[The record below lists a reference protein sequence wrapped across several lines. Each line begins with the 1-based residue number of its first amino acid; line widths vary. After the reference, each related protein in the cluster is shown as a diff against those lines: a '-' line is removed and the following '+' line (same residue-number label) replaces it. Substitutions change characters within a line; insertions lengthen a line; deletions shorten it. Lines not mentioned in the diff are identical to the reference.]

1 MPLTKVSYSMI
12 DSAVYSVVD
21 YGATGDGV
29 TNDRAAIQAALDAA
43 FAAGGGT
50 VFVPSGTYKIDRPLI
65 VRSNT
70 VLEGAGASSKIV
82 QTSNTNGPGNLVHIG
97 YGYEWNQNGVAFDP
111 ASNDDATMAQ
121 LLVNDFSKLTTVNA
135 GVRNLYIEGYV
146 NGARPGLGV
155 WFMNAF
161 ECFCDHIWVK
171 DTLVP
176 VTVGNDAIGWQAGC
190 ANISVSDIWQ
200 VSCDTTT
207 DGTPAGSFSWFDLMF
222 IGSSVYTVATRL
234 YSNPDTVAA
243 LNNKIQTAGACYF
256 TISDSIFYGKY
267 LDADVGIG
275 INSNNVTAV
284 VGANITGCTFA
295 SCTTGVGLY
304 ENDGNSVTDC
314 SVSGNIFKAC
324 YIGIDTL
331 GATNGD
337 HNISANLYIDSGLRD
352 VDLGPYTNYTN
363 DIYEYGTWYLNGNV
377 NANTPAKAVQR
388 WNSANG
394 FNGMAMIDEDTTAV
408 GRRSVEFIRGTVG
421 TVVGGIDTTLTATAY
436 VTSSDYRLKE
446 NPQPMVGAL
455 QKIELLKPVSF
466 VWKNTGE
473 VGQSFIAHELQ
484 EVFPEAVRGEKDAT
498 IDVGEIINK
507 DGKVLQS
514 GVSKPKHLDANFT
527 WTKTGVVPVY
537 QGIDTSFLVPTLTA
551 AIQELKAE
559 FEAYKAAH
567 P

>member
-1 MPLTKVSYSMI
+1 MALTKVSYSMI
-12 DSAVYSVVD
+12 DGAVYSVVD

-50 VFVPSGTYKIDRPLI
+50 VFMPTGTYKINRPLI

-70 VLEGAGASSKIV
+70 VLEGAGANSKII

-161 ECFCDHIWVK
+161 ECFCDHIWAK

-234 YSNPDTVAA
+234 YCNPDTVAA

-267 LDADVGIG
+267 LDADIGIG

-324 YIGIDTL
+324 YIGIDTV

-337 HNISANLYIDSGLRD
+337 HNIGRNLYIDNSFAD
-352 VDLGPYTNYTN
+352 VVPQSYTNYTN
-363 DIYEYGTWYLNGNV
+363 KQYEFGYRYLNTTSNV
-377 NANTPAKAVQR
+377 TNTAVDVVR
-388 WNSANG
+388 WNSSDARNG
-394 FNGMAMIDEDTTAV
+394 SALVDDDVTAV
-408 GRRSVEFIRGTVG
+408 GRIAQQYIRAGNLVGSVQ
-421 TVVGGIDTTLTATAY
+421 TTLTATAY

-446 NPQPMVGAL
+446 ITGPLTGARDF
-455 QKIELLKPVSF
+455 IMALKPKQGS
-466 VWKNTGE
+466 WKIDGTPFAG
-473 VGQSFIAHELQ
+473 FLAHEFQEVSPSSVFGVKDAVDVSGKPAYQSMQASSPEVMANVVALLQ
-484 EVFPEAVRGEKDAT
+484 EQQTT
-498 IDVGEIINK
+498 IEH
-507 DGKVLQS
+507 LQAE
-514 GVSKPKHLDANFT
+514 LN
-527 WTKTGVVPVY
+527 
-537 QGIDTSFLVPTLTA
+537 TL
-551 AIQELKAE
+551 K
-559 FEAYKAAH
+559 
-567 P
+567 